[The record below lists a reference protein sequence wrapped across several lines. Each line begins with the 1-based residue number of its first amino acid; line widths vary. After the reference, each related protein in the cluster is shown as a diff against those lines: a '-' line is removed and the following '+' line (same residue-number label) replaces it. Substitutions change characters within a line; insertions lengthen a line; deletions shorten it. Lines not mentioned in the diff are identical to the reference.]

1 MPAFVPP
8 RSVELPHE
16 KPSAVAVDATVMV
29 FPVTPAVEAVSVT
42 TLELLLAAVTP
53 AWVLNTAARLAA
65 SVVVL
70 TAALPDQYVKFGLV
84 EVPSEPA
91 VATVTVTPVTAPSKP
106 AVMPVDPGV
115 EAVSVMVG
123 MV

>member
-1 MPAFVPP
+1 
-8 RSVELPHE
+8 
-16 KPSAVAVDATVMV
+16 MV